1 MPGNATA
8 WSVSHTCC
16 TFPRFPMNPDPSFL
30 ASIDGKPGLLIDFL
44 IVGGGITGLACALAL
59 RRIGHRVTVLERL
72 EEEEISRLANG
83 GGRLPPNASKIL
95 FQWGLEAALRE
106 FVVSSPGVEVMRYD
120 TGDLL
125 GTHTWEEEILR
136 EAGGEY
142 LFYHHGD
149 LWRLLLRVA
158 VDAGADVRLGVTV
171 TSINGDDCGVELSDG
186 VVLRADVVVAAVG
199 GSSGLRTLVSADD
212 KCLHD
217 STPVHCRLYSLF
229 VPSQVMLQD
238 HLLAEMYI
246 RPSPP
251 AFLWLGHRA
260 CALGNRV
267 VSNRFVDKYHFSI
280 VSSEQKGVDGF
291 LVHLWVSDYP
301 RSTANENEWIRPVD
315 EADWEDLICHC
326 EPRLQ
331 RLVRGATFR
340 ASGPVKIEPQL
351 DNWVH
356 HSDRVLLVGAAA
368 HPLPV
373 GSVQLTALCIEDAA
387 VFAKLFSHL
396 TSEDQIPAFLH
407 AFQDLREPR
416 CARVLHSERCNL
428 TFRMLPNGPE
438 QEERDSAMRERHA
451 RGISVFGSGGGKLTE
466 QWDQLKEL
474 FGYNAEDEADDWW
487 VKWGLLRERAKDRSC
502 ELEERVNIS
511 VLSAQLQAVN
521 IRNDDDE

>member
-1 MPGNATA
+1 MG
-8 WSVSHTCC
+8 
-16 TFPRFPMNPDPSFL
+16 PDPSFL
-30 ASIDGKPGLLIDFL
+30 PSINGKPGILIDFL

-72 EEEEISRLANG
+72 AEEEISRLANG

-106 FVVSSPGVEVMRYD
+106 FAVSSPGVEVMRYD

-125 GTHTWEEEILR
+125 GTHTWAEEILR

-142 LFYHHGD
+142 LFYHHAD

-158 VDAGADVRLGVTV
+158 VDAGADVRLGVSV
-171 TSINGDDCGVELSDG
+171 TSINGDDPSVELSEGD
-186 VVLRADVVVAAVG
+186 VLRADVVVAAVG
-199 GSSGLRTLVSADD
+199 GSSGLRTAVSADD
-212 KCLHD
+212 KCLYD
-217 STPVHCRLYSLF
+217 SMPAHCRLYSLF

-238 HLLAEMYI
+238 HLLAQMYI

-260 CALGNRV
+260 SALGNRV
-267 VSNRFVDKYHFSI
+267 G
-280 VSSEQKGVDGF
+280 GVDGF
-291 LVHLWVSDYP
+291 VVHVWVSDYP
-301 RSTANENEWIRPVD
+301 RSTANENEWITQAD
-315 EADWEDLICHC
+315 EADWEDLISHC

-340 ASGPVKIEPQL
+340 ASGPVKIVPQL

-356 HSDRVLLVGAAA
+356 HGDRVLLVGEAA

-373 GSVQLTALCIEDAA
+373 GSVQLTALGIEDAA

-407 AFQDLREPR
+407 AFQDLREGR
-416 CARVLHSERCNL
+416 CARVLNSERCNL
-428 TFRMLPNGPE
+428 NFRMLPNGPD
-438 QEERDSAMRERHA
+438 QEERDNAMRERHA

-487 VKWGLLRERAKDRSC
+487 VKWGLLRERAKERSI
-502 ELEERVNIS
+502 ELVERVNI
-511 VLSAQLQAVN
+511 QLQAVN